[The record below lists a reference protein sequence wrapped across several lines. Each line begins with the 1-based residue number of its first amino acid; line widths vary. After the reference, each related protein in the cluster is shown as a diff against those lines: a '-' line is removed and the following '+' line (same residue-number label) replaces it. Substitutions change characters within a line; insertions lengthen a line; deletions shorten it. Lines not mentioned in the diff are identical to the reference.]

1 MLNILKKLWD
11 FAGEERKNVNAS
23 IGMGFLYAVFH
34 MFQVGAIYCVVLALT
49 EHEQGYSA
57 AWTALLLLVISIA
70 GKTVTNYFSSCSRPT
85 PDILWWPISGWPS
98 AIN

>member
-34 MFQVGAIYCVVLALT
+34 MFQVGAIYYVVLALT
-49 EHEQGYSA
+49 EHERGYGA
-57 AWTALLLLVISIA
+57 AWTALLLMVISIA
-70 GKTVTNYFSSCSRPT
+70 GKTVTNYFSQLQQT
-85 PDILWWPISGWPS
+85 HAGYGGQ
-98 AIN
+98 